1 MLTFNDI
8 LKKHNP
14 HTPFLYGISQR
25 CFFPSLEPLQ
35 YLELLFE
42 TSADVIQWRERDI
55 PAEQNRVY
63 IRRGAELSKKS
74 GKLFLVN
81 SLITIGIQEGIGGV
95 HLTSDQDMKWATEI
109 RLAADLDEFVIGK
122 SVHSLAEAVQAES
135 EGADYVLLGPIFAP
149 LSKSTTMFPLGGSI
163 LLEISQILN
172 IPVVVVGG
180 LDHSNFQEVSK
191 KGIAGVAGITWVQ
204 NEIGKFLK
212 KQ

>member
-35 YLELLFE
+35 YLELIFE
-42 TSADVIQWRERDI
+42 TSADVIQWREKDI
-55 PAEQNRVY
+55 SAEQNRVY

-81 SLITIGIQEGIGGV
+81 SLMEIGIQEGIGGV

-180 LDHSNFQEVSK
+180 IDHSNFQEVSK

-212 KQ
+212 NQ